1 MYKIKSN
8 LFIFTFLAICFGA
21 DIYTPKSFSSI
32 MSDATNKQWTPVSV
46 TAVENRA
53 HVIMI
58 DNTGSYCL
66 KVGSDIKGSLVV
78 GDVNSLKDGTALME
92 MHCDLCF
99 KF

>member
-21 DIYTPKSFSSI
+21 DIYVPKSFNSI
-32 MSDATNKQWTPVSV
+32 MSDATNRQWTPVSV

-58 DNTGSYCL
+58 DNT
-66 KVGSDIKGSLVV
+66 DHI
-78 GDVNSLKDGTALME
+78 A
-92 MHCDLCF
+92 
-99 KF
+99 